1 MWVTPLSGHAVPRS
15 RAGAWQ
21 ASRVIEAAQRTGVD
35 KFVHDHADALVA
47 APLRILLVVVI
58 ALVARALAHRSID
71 RLTRATAEG
80 TVPRILSPLK
90 ERASAAAARLES
102 LPLSERRQQRADTIG
117 SVLKSAV
124 SVAVFVLALLVI
136 LRELGIDVTALVAGT
151 SILGVAI
158 AFGAQNV
165 IKDFLAGMFMIL
177 EDQYGV
183 GDVID
188 VESAIGTVE
197 AVGLRTTRLR
207 DEAGTVWYVRNGE
220 IARVGNQSQGFAQVV
235 LDVPIEVAADL
246 AAASAAI
253 ATAAGQMHADPDWNS
268 SFLGE
273 PELSGVQELT
283 REQTVI
289 RLVAQVR
296 PLQQWRVA
304 AELRGRVRLALDR
317 LDRVAGPDGTSA
329 SVPDAAQDAA
339 PSPAG
344 GPS

>member
-1 MWVTPLSGHAVPRS
+1 
-15 RAGAWQ
+15 
-21 ASRVIEAAQRTGVD
+21 VIDAAQRTGVD
-35 KFVHDHADALVA
+35 KYVHDHADALVT
-47 APLRILLVVVI
+47 APLRILIVIVV

-71 RLTRATAEG
+71 RLTRATSEG

-90 ERASAAAARLES
+90 ERASAAASRLES
-102 LPLSERRQQRADTIG
+102 APLSERRQQRADTIG

-151 SILGVAI
+151 SILGVGI

-165 IKDFLAGMFMIL
+165 IKDFLSGMFMIL

-188 VESAIGTVE
+188 VGPAIGTVE

-207 DEAGTVWYVRNGE
+207 DETGTVWYVRNGE

-235 LDVPIEVAADL
+235 LDVPIDAAADL
-246 AAASAAI
+246 AGASAAI
-253 ATAAGQMHADPDWNS
+253 ATTAAHMHADPYWS
-268 SFLGE
+268 ASFLGA

-304 AELRGRVRLALDR
+304 AELRGRIRLALDR
-317 LDRVAGPDGTSA
+317 LAVERLAGEPGPADAKSSPARPTADAAASPSA
-329 SVPDAAQDAA
+329 SPSRAPA
-339 PSPAG
+339 PSSAHG
-344 GPS
+344 AS

>member
-1 MWVTPLSGHAVPRS
+1 
-15 RAGAWQ
+15 
-21 ASRVIEAAQRTGVD
+21 VIDAAQRTGVD
-35 KFVHDHADALVA
+35 KYVHDHADTLVT
-47 APLRILLVVVI
+47 APLRILLVIVV

-71 RLTRATAEG
+71 RLTRATSEG
-80 TVPRILSPLK
+80 TVPRVLSPLK

-102 LPLSERRQQRADTIG
+102 VPLSERRQQRADTIG

-124 SVAVFVLALLVI
+124 SVAVFVLAMLVI
-136 LRELGIDVTALVAGT
+136 LRELGIDITALVAGT

-165 IKDFLAGMFMIL
+165 IKDFLSGMFMIL

-188 VESAIGTVE
+188 VGPAIGTVE

-235 LDVPIEVAADL
+235 LDVPIDATADL

-253 ATAAGQMHADPDWNS
+253 ASAAEQMHADPVWTT

-273 PELSGVQELT
+273 PELSGVQELS

-304 AELRGRVRLALDR
+304 AELRGRIRLALDSLLAR
-317 LDRVAGPDGTSA
+317 DVPAAAVPAGAVPSRPDPDRSEPGLA
-329 SVPDAAQDAA
+329 AA
-339 PSPAG
+339 PTTASSPPVG
-344 GPS
+344 GAS

>member
-1 MWVTPLSGHAVPRS
+1 M
-15 RAGAWQ
+15 
-21 ASRVIEAAQRTGVD
+21 IDAADRTGVD
-35 KFVHDHADALVA
+35 KFVHDHADALVT
-47 APLRILLVVVI
+47 APLRILLVIVI

-71 RLTRATAEG
+71 RLTRATSEG

-90 ERASAAAARLES
+90 ERATAAAARLES
-102 LPLSERRQQRADTIG
+102 APLSERRRQRADTIG

-165 IKDFLAGMFMIL
+165 IKDFLSGMFMIL

-188 VESAIGTVE
+188 VGPAIGTVE

-207 DEAGTVWYVRNGE
+207 DESGTVWYVRNGE

-235 LDVPIEVAADL
+235 LDVPIDVAADL

-253 ATAAGQMHADPDWNS
+253 AAAAEQMHADPDWS
-268 SFLGE
+268 ASFLGE

-289 RLVAQVR
+289 RLIAQVR

-304 AELRGRVRLALDR
+304 AELRGRVRVALDH
-317 LDRVAGPDGTSA
+317 LDPEPGVDGAASSA
-329 SVPDAAQDAA
+329 ATVGAAA
-339 PSPAG
+339 PASPAG
-344 GPS
+344 SPS

>member
-1 MWVTPLSGHAVPRS
+1 
-15 RAGAWQ
+15 
-21 ASRVIEAAQRTGVD
+21 VIDAAQRTGVD
-35 KFVHDHADALVA
+35 KYVHDHADALVT
-47 APLRILLVVVI
+47 APLRILLILVV

-71 RLTRATAEG
+71 RLTRATSVG

-90 ERASAAAARLES
+90 ERASAAASRLES
-102 LPLSERRQQRADTIG
+102 APLSERRQQRADTIG
-117 SVLKSAV
+117 SVLRSAV

-158 AFGAQNV
+158 AFGAQNI
-165 IKDFLAGMFMIL
+165 IKDFLSGMFMIL

-188 VESAIGTVE
+188 VGPAIGTVE

-207 DEAGTVWYVRNGE
+207 DETGTVWYVRNGE

-235 LDVPIEVAADL
+235 LDVPIAAAADL
-246 AAASAAI
+246 AAASGAI
-253 ATAAGQMHADPDWNS
+253 AAAAAQLHADPNWS
-268 SFLGE
+268 ASFLSAPE
-273 PELSGVQELT
+273 PSGVQELT

-304 AELRGRVRLALDR
+304 AELRGRIRLALDR
-317 LDRVAGPDGTSA
+317 LGVEPGPVGPEPGSA
-329 SVPDAAQDAA
+329 RPTEDAATA
-339 PSPAG
+339 PSPTRGA
-344 GPS
+344 S

>member
-1 MWVTPLSGHAVPRS
+1 M
-15 RAGAWQ
+15 
-21 ASRVIEAAQRTGVD
+21 IYAAPRTGLD
-35 KFVHDHADALVA
+35 KYVHDHADALVTT
-47 APLRILLVVVI
+47 PLHILLVVVI
-58 ALVARALAHRSID
+58 ALVARTLAHRAID
-71 RLTRATAEG
+71 RLTRATSEG

-90 ERASAAAARLES
+90 ERASAAASRFES
-102 LPLSERRQQRADTIG
+102 APLSERRQQRADTIG
-117 SVLKSAV
+117 SVLKSSV
-124 SVAVFVLALLVI
+124 SIAVFVLALLVI

-165 IKDFLAGMFMIL
+165 IKDFLSGMFMIL

-188 VESAIGTVE
+188 VGPATGTVE

-235 LDVPIEVAADL
+235 LDVPIDVSADL
-246 AAASAAI
+246 SAASTAI
-253 ATAAGQMHADPDWNS
+253 ATTAARMHADPDWAG

-289 RLVAQVR
+289 RLIAQVR

-304 AELRGRVRLALDR
+304 AELRGRIRVALDH
-317 LDRVAGPDGTSA
+317 VAVDPAPRAGVA
-329 SVPDAAQDAA
+329 VPADPADVA
-339 PSPAG
+339 PAPTAG
-344 GPS
+344 HS

>member
-1 MWVTPLSGHAVPRS
+1 M
-15 RAGAWQ
+15 
-21 ASRVIEAAQRTGVD
+21 IDAADRTGVD
-35 KFVHDHADALVA
+35 KFVHDHADALVT
-47 APLRILLVVVI
+47 APLRILLVIVI

-71 RLTRATAEG
+71 RLTRATSEG

-102 LPLSERRQQRADTIG
+102 APLSERRQQRADTIG

-165 IKDFLAGMFMIL
+165 IKDFLSGMFMIL

-188 VESAIGTVE
+188 VGPAIGTVE

-207 DEAGTVWYVRNGE
+207 DESGTVWYVRNGE

-235 LDVPIEVAADL
+235 LDVPIDVAADL

-253 ATAAGQMHADPDWNS
+253 AAAAEQMHADPDWS
-268 SFLGE
+268 ASFLGE

-289 RLVAQVR
+289 RLIAQVR

-304 AELRGRVRLALDR
+304 AELRGRVRVALDR
-317 LDRVAGPDGTSA
+317 LDPEPGVDG
-329 SVPDAAQDAA
+329 AA
-339 PSPAG
+339 PSAATVGAAAPSSPG
-344 GPS
+344 GES